1 MRAVVHLLLAV
12 GVFHLA
18 RAQESSEIL
27 RLSKAA
33 VAFPGEL
40 PCPGW
45 SCDCALRQVGCCCA
59 TSRMHEVED
68 LTYTRL
74 TDIWQSI
81 KQLDRSVQETI
92 GGRRVAFTASGIPS
106 MHCFGPFSIDV
117 SVPYNTVSLN
127 HGDGYNPALG
137 VFTAPRAGLYS
148 FSFTAYSR
156 RASAGDRMFF
166 QLQLLR
172 NGEVMA
178 SVWEENRQDSE
189 DSSTQGLLLSLERGG
204 QVYVLLRA
212 GRMLCGDAAGRNTFS
227 GYMVHG
233 M

>member
-1 MRAVVHLLLAV
+1 MLSTLFFVLLIWFLPHHIKCHVIA
-12 GVFHLA
+12 
-18 RAQESSEIL
+18 SSI
-27 RLSKAA
+27 
-33 VAFPGEL
+33 
-40 PCPGW
+40 
-45 SCDCALRQVGCCCA
+45 
-59 TSRMHEVED
+59 H
-68 LTYTRL
+68 
-74 TDIWQSI
+74 
-81 KQLDRSVQETI
+81 
-92 GGRRVAFTASGIPS
+92 PS
-106 MHCFGPFSIDV
+106 
-117 SVPYNTVSLN
+117 
-127 HGDGYNPALG
+127 G

-178 SVWEENRQDSE
+178 SVWEENRQDPE